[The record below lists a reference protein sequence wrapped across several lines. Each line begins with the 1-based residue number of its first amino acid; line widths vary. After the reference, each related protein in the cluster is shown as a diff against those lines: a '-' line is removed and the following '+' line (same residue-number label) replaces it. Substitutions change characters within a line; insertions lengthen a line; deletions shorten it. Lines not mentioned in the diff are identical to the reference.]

1 MAGRR
6 ETSRRAC
13 ILTAFVAISVSLPIS
28 ASASAA
34 TVQTTSFPI
43 APAMRARAA
52 ALGPDGN
59 IWFVAIGGSPE
70 IRESVDRVTPAGQLT
85 EFPLAVRH
93 YEADTGP
100 AIIAGA
106 DGSLWFAEY
115 GTSKLGRITPTGEI
129 TEFALPYADNRP
141 GSIAS
146 GPEGGI
152 WFTEEAVDKI
162 GRIIGGKITEIP
174 VPGSGPAGIAPGAEG
189 DLWFT
194 EKAANKIGRI
204 TPSGSIAEFAVP
216 TPGSL
221 PRSITLGPDGN
232 LWFSEENL
240 NQIGRITPA
249 GEVTEFPVTGEVLE
263 SPPGPRG
270 TEEIVA
276 GPYGDIW
283 FSSGTHIGSITPSG
297 QTADPACLEPSCRLP
312 VASLTEGPEGGLWFG
327 GGVRITEG
335 GGGTALLE
343 LNTNG
348 LVGRLVPAA
357 PSIAVGPKAHRVA
370 RRRTDLRLSCEG
382 AVAGERCLGALRLV
396 KRFNVR
402 RSKRR
407 RRMVVAQSRYDLL
420 TSESARVPLKL
431 KRKAMG
437 LFSRHGSLRVRA
449 TITTHGQVG
458 ESRWVVLHRR
468 RPARKNGH
476 RHRHKRLASRPTDG
490 R

>member
-1 MAGRR
+1 M
-6 ETSRRAC
+6 
-13 ILTAFVAISVSLPIS
+13 LTALVAISVSPLTP

-59 IWFVAIGGSPE
+59 LWFVAIGGGGE
-70 IRESVDRVTPAGQLT
+70 IRESIDRVTPTGQLT
-85 EFPLAVRH
+85 EFPLPVRH
-93 YEADTGP
+93 YEANTGP
-100 AIIAGA
+100 AIVAGA
-106 DGSLWFAEY
+106 DGNLWFAEY
-115 GTSKLGRITPTGEI
+115 GTNKIGRITPTGEI

-162 GRIIGGKITEIP
+162 GRISGSKITEFP
-174 VPGSGPAGIAPGAEG
+174 VPGSGPAEIAPGAEG

-194 EKAANKIGRI
+194 EKTANKIGRI

-221 PRSITLGPDGN
+221 PRSIALGPDGN
-232 LWFSEENL
+232 LWFSEENV
-240 NQIGRITPA
+240 NQVGRITPA
-249 GEVTEFPVTGEVLE
+249 GEVTEFPVTGEVLG
-263 SPPGPRG
+263 SPPASREIEEVVNGTEEIG

-283 FSSGTHIGSITPSG
+283 FSSGTYIGSITPSG

-335 GGGTALLE
+335 GGGNALLE
-343 LNTNG
+343 LNQPG
-348 LVGRLVPAA
+348 LVGRFVPAA

-370 RRRTDLRLSCEG
+370 RRRTDLRLSCKG

-396 KRFNVR
+396 KRFHVR

-420 TSESARVPLKL
+420 TGESARVPLTL
-431 KRKAMG
+431 RRKAMR

-449 TITTHGQVG
+449 TITTHGQV
-458 ESRWVVLHRR
+458 EDSRWVVLHRR
-468 RPARKNGH
+468 RPARKKGH
-476 RHRHKRLASRPTDG
+476 RRRHKRSVSRPTPG